1 MADIKREYVVPLRR
15 GWQGTPRWRRSKK
28 AVYTLQYFIHKHT
41 GAEEVKISNHVNE
54 LIWKDG
60 GKNPPGK
67 IKIIV
72 DVKDQVAN
80 VELAEL
86 STKTLRAMEKDKK
99 KEEKIKKLKEKKSE
113 AAAPKEEKEE
123 SPEEKEKKQKAKI
136 TKEQN
141 LAMTKK

>member
-1 MADIKREYVVPLRR
+1 MMADIKREYVVPLRR
-15 GWQGTPRWRRSKK
+15 GWEGTPRWRRSKK

-72 DVKDQVAN
+72 DVKDKVAN

-86 STKTLRAMEKDKK
+86 STKVLRAQEKEKK
-99 KEEKIKKLKEKKSE
+99 KEEKIKKVKEKKSAE
-113 AAAPKEEKEE
+113 EPKEEKEE
-123 SPEEKEKKQKAKI
+123 LPEEKEKKEKAKI
-136 TKEQN
+136 TKEQD
-141 LAMTKK
+141 LAMKKK